1 MVNLVVAKK
10 KDGTLLRGSIGN
22 FLPNKLSFHLN
33 IRTGEKESTIELKVE
48 DLKAIFFVKKLEG
61 DKTSHDVPEKITL
74 PKAPTLGKH
83 IFVNFVDGEV
93 IEGFTHSLHLDRAG
107 FYMTPNDATSNNIR
121 IFVVLSSVA
130 KIIADGKEIILATE
144 TEIKT
149 KCRKCK
155 NIMDIQWQYCPYDG
169 TKIENSGDIW
179 NV

>member
-10 KDGTLLRGSIGN
+10 KNGTMMKGSIGN

-33 IRTGEKESTIELKVE
+33 IRTDEKESTIELKVE
-48 DLKAIFFVKKLEG
+48 DLKAIFFVKRLEG

-74 PKAPTLGKH
+74 PKIHALGKH
-83 IFVNFVDGEV
+83 ISVNFVDGEV

-130 KIIADGKEIILATE
+130 KVVADGKEIILATD
-144 TEIKT
+144 TGT
-149 KCRKCK
+149 KLRCKKCK
-155 NIMDIQWQYCPYDG
+155 NEMDIQWQYCPYDG
-169 TKIENSGDIW
+169 TKIENFEDIW